1 MITTGFC
8 TSIYPELSLAVKKE
22 DFSQKDIDNYIER
35 NRKFLEK
42 DNHYLGTW
50 YDTENET
57 IYIDVSVVYNDCKES
72 RQLSLEKDQIAFF
85 DFQTFDEIVVN
96 RQATS
101 GQNTIS

>member
-1 MITTGFC
+1 MI
-8 TSIYPELSLAVKKE
+8 
-22 DFSQKDIDNYIER
+22 Q
-35 NRKFLEK
+35 
-42 DNHYLGTW
+42 
-50 YDTENET
+50 T
-57 IYIDVSVVYNDCKES
+57 IYIDVSVVYDDCKES